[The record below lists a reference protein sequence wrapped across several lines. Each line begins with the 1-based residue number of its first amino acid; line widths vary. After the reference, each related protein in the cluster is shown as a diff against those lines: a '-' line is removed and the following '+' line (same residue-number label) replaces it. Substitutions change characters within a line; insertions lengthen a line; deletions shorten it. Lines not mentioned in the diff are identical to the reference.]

1 MNRGL
6 LATPEELSGL
16 RKRVGRKP
24 FDRIYDTLRK
34 RCDLIL
40 ESAPITET
48 MWRSDWQ
55 RGRWGAATAAVASIQ
70 GRVMD
75 LIVGH
80 FVDDNT
86 AYRDRAVEELR
97 NLVRFSTWTDP
108 AHADMPADL
117 CTGEA
122 CTTVAVALDWLAEKL
137 PDADREAAVDAL
149 RRKGLEP
156 YLQGVDQGA
165 FWAGCY
171 HNWNPVVNGG
181 VALGALLLADE
192 DDQARAALATAR
204 ANLGHFFEALG
215 AEGGWDEG
223 LGYWGYAMRYVLLL
237 GEALFRVQDD
247 ESIFGRRGMDAT
259 GLFPIYF
266 TPHGT
271 PVSFGDRPAMP
282 ACGTFYLLVKH
293 FGLREMTWWLDRY
306 AFRRDV
312 VTSGYSAAGLALLF
326 RPTNRKPE
334 PKPRLQPVKAF
345 HQIGWA
351 AAADQWPTPGMYVAL
366 KTGDLAAHH
375 AQLDMNSV
383 QIMVDGEV
391 LLNDPGEP
399 EVTRDYL
406 FSERRYAYYEAQS
419 RAHNTVAAADREHR
433 IDAVGGILE
442 ACRKGRARWL
452 VGDAGGALGEDVHF
466 IRHVVLP
473 VDADGHAE
481 MVIILDEIRN
491 VVAEEITASWHTA
504 GHVALDDHRGTV
516 TGAASRLHVA
526 FAADCPLELSLAET
540 AIGPMRM
547 DRTIVV
553 ATPNR
558 REVTLLTVFSRSPLE
573 TVDLLFT
580 PTCLEAQAGPILVE
594 WEPARRYHRLRRVRG
609 TA

>member
-6 LATPEELSGL
+6 LATPEELTGL

-24 FDRIYDTLRK
+24 FDRIYITLRK

-48 MWRSDWQ
+48 MWRSDWE

-75 LIVGH
+75 LIVAH

-86 AYRDRAVEELR
+86 AYRDRAVEEFR
-97 NLVRFSTWTDP
+97 NLIRFSTWTDP
-108 AHADMPADL
+108 AHADLPADL

-122 CTTVAVALDWLAEKL
+122 CTAAAVALDWLAEELSDK
-137 PDADREAAVDAL
+137 DRQAAVEAIGRKAL
-149 RRKGLEP
+149 AP
-156 YLQGVDQGA
+156 YLQGADQGA

-171 HNWNPVVNGG
+171 HNWNPVVNAG
-181 VALGALLLADE
+181 VGLGALLLADE
-192 DDQARAALATAR
+192 DETARAALATAQG
-204 ANLGHFFEALG
+204 NLGHFFDALG
-215 AEGGWDEG
+215 SEGGWDEG

-237 GEALFRVQDD
+237 GEALFRVRDD
-247 ESIFGRRGMDAT
+247 ESFFGRRGMDVT

-271 PVSFGDRPAMP
+271 PVSFGDRPVMP
-282 ACGTFYLLVKH
+282 AWGAFYLFVKH

-306 AFRRDV
+306 ACRHDV
-312 VTSGYSAAGLALLF
+312 GTSGYSAAALALLF
-326 RPTNRKPE
+326 RPTNRRPE
-334 PKPRLQPVKAF
+334 PTPHLKPVKAF

-351 AAADQWPTPGMYVAL
+351 AAADQWPQPGMYVAL

-391 LLNDPGEP
+391 LLHDPGEP
-399 EVTRDYL
+399 ELSGEYL
-406 FSERRYAYYEAQS
+406 FSDRRYAYYEAQS
-419 RAHNTVAAADREHR
+419 RAHNTLVAADREHR
-433 IDAVGGILE
+433 IDAVGEILE

-452 VGDAGGALGEDVHF
+452 VGDAGGALGEDVRF

-473 VDADGHAE
+473 ADAEARAE
-481 MVIILDEIRN
+481 MVIVLDQVRN
-491 VVAEEITASWHTA
+491 VVAEEITATWHTA
-504 GHVALDDHRGTV
+504 GLVALDDHSGTV

-526 FAADCPLELSLAET
+526 FAADCPLALSLTEMP
-540 AIGPMRM
+540 IGPMRTSPEA
-547 DRTIVV
+547 RWTRWTCSPPPPASRPRPGPSSSNGNPPAPTTSSGAFVV
-553 ATPNR
+553 CP
-558 REVTLLTVFSRSPLE
+558 
-573 TVDLLFT
+573 
-580 PTCLEAQAGPILVE
+580 
-594 WEPARRYHRLRRVRG
+594 
-609 TA
+609 